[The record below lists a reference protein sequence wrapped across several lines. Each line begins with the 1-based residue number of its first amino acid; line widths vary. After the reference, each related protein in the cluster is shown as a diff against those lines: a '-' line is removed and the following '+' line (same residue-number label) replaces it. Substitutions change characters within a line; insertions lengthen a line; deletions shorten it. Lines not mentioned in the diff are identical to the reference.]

1 MRITP
6 AQHPR
11 QQRSQF
17 SSESDKRR
25 ETAPK
30 SGPFSFNP
38 REKEHSQ
45 RHLGRMGREK
55 DVPERWRRCDKFD
68 RNQRALLIHLR
79 RGGEFSLRLYVG
91 GGGFARGLLILAPAL
106 LFKNTPS
113 PPPGRAGLCRDALH
127 AHR

>member
-55 DVPERWRRCDKFD
+55 DVPERWRRGDKFD

-79 RGGEFSLRLYVG
+79 RAGEFFLRPKPCGGVSPPGLFVLSHAPLFQIPPPPPPPRG
-91 GGGFARGLLILAPAL
+91 GGV
-106 LFKNTPS
+106 
-113 PPPGRAGLCRDALH
+113 PPPP
-127 AHR
+127 